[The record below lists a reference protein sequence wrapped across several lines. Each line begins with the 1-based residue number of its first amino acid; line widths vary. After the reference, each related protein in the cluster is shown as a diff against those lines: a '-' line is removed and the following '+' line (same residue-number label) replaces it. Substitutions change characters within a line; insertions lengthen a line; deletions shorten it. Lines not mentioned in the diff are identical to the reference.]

1 MADKTAL
8 VRRLDQINGKGYKA
22 YQILK
27 GRYRFDGFE
36 LFIDHVQTDPYA
48 TPSRMRVR
56 VDRSATG
63 FGPDLTSSKSRNIA
77 LCDFLTRSF
86 SDHCRDKATRE
97 RGTGKSGLITID
109 RPGQE
114 VLEQSAMVV
123 TPEYIEARFF
133 MGLPAADR
141 RIASKDAAVM
151 FIRLLPDI
159 VAGSLFMD
167 SADSGRVCRH
177 IEAAEDADFLR
188 SRLDALGLVAF
199 VANGS
204 LLPRAS
210 GIDDAPLKHGAIV
223 PFTSPRAFEVRVDLP
238 NQKGIV
244 GLGIPKG
251 VTLIVG
257 GGFHGKSTL
266 LKALAAGVYNH
277 VPGDG
282 REGVVTGAGAVK
294 IRAAEGRNIEKTDI
308 SAFINHLPL
317 GKSTTTFSTAN
328 ASGSTS
334 QAAAI
339 SEALEAGASALL
351 LDEDTCAT
359 NFMVRDMLMQRLV
372 AKENEPIT
380 PFIDRVEALYRE
392 RGVSTVLVT
401 GGSGDYFGVADHVI
415 QMRDF
420 TCLDV
425 TARARAIFE
434 RHRSKR
440 KNEARG
446 KLPEPGVRVPLN
458 TSINPR
464 TAAGRK
470 RIKSRGQRA
479 ILLGE
484 DLVDLGDLEQ
494 IVHPSQ
500 TRALAWALVHA
511 GRYMDA
517 KTSLKQVITAVD
529 EALEHQGLDMLM
541 PFVAGDLARFRPL
554 ELAAAI
560 NRMRTLSI
568 KHELFER
575 LT

>member
-8 VRRLDQINGKGYKA
+8 VGRLDQINGKGYKA
-22 YQILK
+22 YQVLK
-27 GRYRFDGFE
+27 GNYRFDGFE

-48 TPSRMRVR
+48 NPSRMRVR

-63 FGPDLTSSKSRNIA
+63 FGPGLTSNKSRNIA

-86 SDHCRDKATRE
+86 YACCRKNAAQG

-114 VLEQSAMVV
+114 ILDHSAMVV
-123 TPEYIEARFF
+123 TPEHVEARFF

-141 RIASKDAAVM
+141 RIAGDEAAVM
-151 FIRLLPDI
+151 FVRLLPDI
-159 VAGSLFMD
+159 VAGSLFMGSTD
-167 SADSGRVCRH
+167 PARVSRH
-177 IEAAEDADFLR
+177 VEAAEDADFLR
-188 SRLDALGLVAF
+188 SRLGALGLVAF

-210 GIDDAPLKHGAIV
+210 GVDDAPLNHGSIV
-223 PFTSPRAFEVRVDLP
+223 RFTSPPRFEVRVDLP
-238 NQKGIV
+238 NRKGV
-244 GLGIPKG
+244 AGLGIPRG

-266 LKALAAGVYNH
+266 LKALASGVYNH
-277 VPGDG
+277 VPWDG
-282 REGVVTGAGAVK
+282 RERVVTVADAVK

-308 SAFINHLPL
+308 SAFINHLPQ
-317 GKSTTTFSTAN
+317 GKSTTVFSTAN

-339 SEALEAGASALL
+339 CEALEAGASALL

-359 NFMVRDMLMQRLV
+359 NFMVRDMLMQHLV

-401 GGSGDYFGVADHVI
+401 GGSGDYLGVADHVI

-420 TCLDV
+420 TCQDV

-434 RHRSKR
+434 RHRSLR
-440 KNEARG
+440 ENEARG
-446 KLPEPGVRVPLN
+446 KLPDPGARIPLG
-458 TSINPR
+458 TSINPL

-470 RIKSRGQRA
+470 RIRTRGRRA

-484 DLVDLGDLEQ
+484 DLVDLVDLEQ

-511 GRYMDA
+511 RSCMDA
-517 KTSLKQVITAVD
+517 KISLKQVITAVD
-529 EALEHQGLDMLM
+529 KALEHEGLDMLM

-560 NRMRTLSI
+560 NRMRTLRI
-568 KHELFER
+568 KHEPSGR
-575 LT
+575 